1 MADIKG
7 NYPIC
12 NEIDLAEL
20 QFEMSARDL
29 ETEAG
34 RKRIRVDAYK
44 EALAT
49 KARGSIKA
57 KEDN

>member
-1 MADIKG
+1 MANTKG
-7 NYPIC
+7 NYPNC
-12 NEIDLAEL
+12 NKIDLAEL
-20 QFEMSARDL
+20 QSEMSAREL
-29 ETEAG
+29 ETKTG
-34 RKRIRVDAYK
+34 RRLIGVDAYK

>member
-34 RKRIRVDAYK
+34 RKRIRVDAYQ
-44 EALAT
+44 EALA
-49 KARGSIKA
+49 ANA
-57 KEDN
+57 